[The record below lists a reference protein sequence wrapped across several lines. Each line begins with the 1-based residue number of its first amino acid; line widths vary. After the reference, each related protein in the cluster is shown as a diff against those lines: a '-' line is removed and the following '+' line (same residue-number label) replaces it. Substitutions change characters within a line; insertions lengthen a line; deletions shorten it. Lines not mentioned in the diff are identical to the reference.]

1 MQEIITTLQEKLHAQ
16 PAVSHALLNQ
26 HLAVLTRMPCAFELV
41 LRSFPADSTRL
52 SQFYA
57 RLLEV
62 LGPECLSSL
71 LLPGSMLAAHVR
83 RELQKLML
91 SSSQGLL
98 LLRYNLSA
106 VPVLSLMLI
115 AASFMALKLLLTP
128 ASVKLLHAFITGAA
142 RGY

>member
-1 MQEIITTLQEKLHAQ
+1 MQEISTTLQEKLHAQ
-16 PAVSHALLNQ
+16 PVVSHTLLNQ
-26 HLAVLTRMPCAFELV
+26 HLAVLTRTPCAFELV

-57 RLLEV
+57 RLLDV

-91 SSSQGLL
+91 QSSQGLL
-98 LLRYNLSA
+98 HTATWQCLLRRDLSCCSCTHTA
-106 VPVLSLMLI
+106 QQP
-115 AASFMALKLLLTP
+115 
-128 ASVKLLHAFITGAA
+128 G
-142 RGY
+142 